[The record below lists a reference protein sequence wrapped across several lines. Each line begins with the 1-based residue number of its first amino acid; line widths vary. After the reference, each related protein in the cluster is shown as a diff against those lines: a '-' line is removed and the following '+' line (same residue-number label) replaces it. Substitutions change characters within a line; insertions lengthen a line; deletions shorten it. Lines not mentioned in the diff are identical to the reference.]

1 MRQLRAIM
9 EILFSS
15 QASLYSVRWY
25 FESEEFYRFVPKEA
39 PPARTFPVSGI
50 NVDVSEMIFN
60 FSKDKL
66 DIFSQQLA
74 HSDATSVTLRGVTRD
89 LTGQFQC
96 EVSED
101 APLFHTDIRIAV
113 MQVIELPNEEPRM
126 IVEKKTLLANDNLK
140 ATCTVG
146 TSFPAANIT
155 WYINNKR
162 V

>member
-1 MRQLRAIM
+1 M
-9 EILFSS
+9 
-15 QASLYSVRWY
+15 
-25 FESEEFYRFVPKEA
+25 PKEA

-50 NVDVSEMIFN
+50 NVDVSRFGLQEGVN
-60 FSKDKL
+60 CKL
-66 DIFSQQLA
+66 ILVNSQLT

-101 APLFHTDIRIAV
+101 APLFHTDIRIAT

-126 IVEKKTLLANDNLK
+126 ILEKKTLMASDNLK

-155 WYINNKR
+155 WYINNKK
-162 V
+162 VISPGTAIDLKVSPEIYDSDE

>member
-1 MRQLRAIM
+1 MNYYSKNTK
-9 EILFSS
+9 SS
-15 QASLYSVRWY
+15 L
-25 FESEEFYRFVPKEA
+25 
-39 PPARTFPVSGI
+39 
-50 NVDVSEMIFN
+50 
-60 FSKDKL
+60 KL
-66 DIFSQQLA
+66 IQLA

-101 APLFHTDIRIAV
+101 APLFHTDIRFAV

-126 IVEKKTLLANDNLK
+126 IVEKKTLFANDNLK

-155 WYINNKR
+155 WYINNKKVIDSR
-162 V
+162 I